1 MKSLKGDRGDFTQE
15 FKVLQNFGEIY
26 SQDRRYQGTSRGSGP
41 WPLCES
47 AWQTAWTGSWV
58 K

>member
-26 SQDRRYQGTSRGSGP
+26 SQDRRYQGASRGSGP
-41 WPLCES
+41 
-47 AWQTAWTGSWV
+47 
-58 K
+58 